1 MLHRVPFIYGYG
13 TELSDYDKFDPY
25 ELEEIATAMDAISD
39 GADSG
44 YEIYMFI
51 THNDAVDLVRN
62 YHMAIDGDLMAKAHC
77 WGEYKNIIYSLKKQ
91 IREAGRD
98 DE

>member
-1 MLHRVPFIYGYG
+1 MLHRLSFICGYG

-25 ELEEIATAMDAISD
+25 ELEEIAVAMDAISD

-44 YEIYMFI
+44 YEIHMFI
-51 THNDAVDLVRN
+51 THNDAVDLVDN
-62 YHMAIDGDLMAKAHC
+62 YNRAVNGDLMAKAHC

-98 DE
+98 NE